1 MRSPIAARSQ
11 EIPPSATV
19 RIADLVSDMRRR
31 GIDVVD
37 FSAGRAAEHTPAYVI
52 EAATRAM
59 QEGDTHQTPAQG
71 KPEFR
76 KACAQKLARD
86 NGIKADPERELIAT
100 LGCKQGLFL
109 GLQATLDPGD
119 EVLVEDPG
127 FVSYQPEIQYCG
139 GRAVAVPLPW
149 TAEALLEKRTSKTRG
164 LVLCSP
170 QNPTGVVHRREDLEA
185 IAGFAKEH
193 DLIVYSDETYER
205 LTWDGHE
212 HLSIASLPGMRE
224 RTVTLMGLT
233 KSFSMGGWR
242 VGFALAPE
250 PILEVMI
257 TVQQHL
263 VTCAGSF
270 AQTGAVAAY
279 GEPPREEV
287 RTLWVDWEKRC
298 RRAAEALDGI
308 PGVHC
313 SMPEGAFYA
322 WADVRVLGE
331 PSATLA
337 ERWLEE
343 LHVAVVPGSAFG
355 PHGEGYVR
363 ITCVRSWEELEKGLS
378 RLRSALC

>member
-1 MRSPIAARSQ
+1 VRSPIAARSP
-11 EIPPSATV
+11 EIPSSATV
-19 RIADLVSDMRRR
+19 RIADVVSDMRRR
-31 GIDVVD
+31 RIDVVD

-52 EAATRAM
+52 EAAAQAM
-59 QEGDTHQTPAQG
+59 QRGDTHQTPAQG

-76 KACAQKLARD
+76 EACARKLARD
-86 NGIKADPERELIAT
+86 NGIEADPERELIAT

-109 GLQATLDPGD
+109 GLQATLDLGD

-139 GRAVAVPLPW
+139 GRAIAVPLPW
-149 TAEALLEKRTSKTRG
+149 TAEALAEKLTSKTRG

-170 QNPTGVVHRREDLEA
+170 QNPTGTVHRREDLEI

-193 DLIVYSDETYER
+193 DLLVYSDETYER

-212 HLSIASLPGMRE
+212 HISIASLPAMRE
-224 RTVTLMGLT
+224 RTIALMGLT

-242 VGFALAPE
+242 VGFALAPA

-257 TVQQHL
+257 TVQQHV

-279 GEPPREEV
+279 AEPPREEV
-287 RTLWVDWEKRC
+287 RALWEDWEKRC
-298 RRAAEALDGI
+298 RRVAEALDAI
-308 PGVHC
+308 PDVHC

-322 WADVRVLGE
+322 WADIRALGE

-337 ERWLEE
+337 DRWLDE

-355 PHGEGYVR
+355 PQGEGYVR
-363 ITCVRSWEELEKGLS
+363 ITCVRSWEELETGLS

>member
-1 MRSPIAARSQ
+1 MRSPIAARSR
-11 EIPPSATV
+11 EIPSSATV
-19 RIADLVSDMRRR
+19 RIADVVSDMRRR

-52 EAATRAM
+52 EAAAQAM
-59 QEGDTHQTPAQG
+59 QRGDTHQTPAQG

-76 KACAQKLARD
+76 EACARKLARD
-86 NGIKADPERELIAT
+86 NGIEADPKRELIAT

-127 FVSYQPEIQYCG
+127 FVSYQPEIQYAG

-149 TAEALLEKRTSKTRG
+149 TADALAEKLTSKTRG

-170 QNPTGVVHRREDLEA
+170 QNPTGAVHRREDLET

-193 DLIVYSDETYER
+193 DLLVYSDETYER

-212 HLSIASLPGMRE
+212 HISIASLPAMRE
-224 RTVTLMGLT
+224 RTIALMGLT

-242 VGFALAPE
+242 VGFALAPAS
-250 PILEVMI
+250 ILEVMI

-287 RTLWVDWEKRC
+287 RALWADWEKRC
-298 RRAAEALDGI
+298 RRAAEALDAI
-308 PGVHC
+308 PSVHC

-322 WADVRVLGE
+322 WADIRALGE
-331 PSATLA
+331 PSETLA
-337 ERWLEE
+337 DRWLDE

-363 ITCVRSWEELEKGLS
+363 ITCVRSWEELETGLS

>member
-1 MRSPIAARSQ
+1 MRSPIAARSR
-11 EIPPSATV
+11 EIPTSATV
-19 RIADLVSDMRRR
+19 RIADVVSDMKRR

-37 FSAGRAAEHTPAYVI
+37 FSAGRAAEHTPAYVV
-52 EAATRAM
+52 EAASRAM
-59 QEGDTHQTPAQG
+59 HDGDTHQTPARG

-76 KACAQKLARD
+76 KACARKLARD
-86 NGIKADPERELIAT
+86 NGIEADPERELMAT

-127 FVSYQPEIQYCG
+127 FVSYQPEIQYSG

-149 TAEALLEKRTSKTRG
+149 TTEALKEKLTPKTRG

-170 QNPTGVVHRREDLEA
+170 QNPTGLVHQRKDLEA
-185 IAGFAKEH
+185 IAELAKEH
-193 DLIVYSDETYER
+193 DLLVYSDETYER

-212 HLSIASLPGMRE
+212 HISIAALPGMRE

-242 VGFALAPE
+242 VGVALAPE
-250 PILEVMI
+250 PILDVMV

-279 GEPPREEV
+279 AEPPREGV
-287 RTLWVDWEKRC
+287 RTLWADWEKRC
-298 RRAAEALDGI
+298 RRAAEALDAI
-308 PGVHC
+308 PSVHC
-313 SMPEGAFYA
+313 
-322 WADVRVLGE
+322 
-331 PSATLA
+331 
-337 ERWLEE
+337 
-343 LHVAVVPGSAFG
+343 
-355 PHGEGYVR
+355 
-363 ITCVRSWEELEKGLS
+363 
-378 RLRSALC
+378 

>member
-1 MRSPIAARSQ
+1 VRSPIAARSP
-11 EIPPSATV
+11 EIPSSATV
-19 RIADLVSDMRRR
+19 RIADVVSDMRRR

-52 EAATRAM
+52 EAAAQAM
-59 QEGDTHQTPAQG
+59 QRGDTHQTPAQG

-76 KACAQKLARD
+76 EACARKLARD
-86 NGIKADPERELIAT
+86 NGIEADPERELIAT

-109 GLQATLDPGD
+109 GLQATLDLGD

-139 GRAVAVPLPW
+139 GRAIAVPLPW
-149 TAEALLEKRTSKTRG
+149 TAEALAEKLTSKTRG

-170 QNPTGVVHRREDLEA
+170 QNPTGTVHRREDLEI

-193 DLIVYSDETYER
+193 DLLVYSDETYER

-212 HLSIASLPGMRE
+212 HISIASLPAMRE
-224 RTVTLMGLT
+224 RTIALMGLT

-242 VGFALAPE
+242 VGFALAPA

-257 TVQQHL
+257 TVQQHV

-279 GEPPREEV
+279 AEPPREEV
-287 RTLWVDWEKRC
+287 RALWEDWEKRC
-298 RRAAEALDGI
+298 RRVAEALDAI
-308 PGVHC
+308 PDVHC

-322 WADVRVLGE
+322 WANIRALGE

-337 ERWLEE
+337 DRWLDE

-355 PHGEGYVR
+355 PQGEGYVR
-363 ITCVRSWEELEKGLS
+363 ITCVRSWEELETGLS

>member
-1 MRSPIAARSQ
+1 MRSPIAARSR
-11 EIPPSATV
+11 EIPSSATV
-19 RIADLVSDMRRR
+19 RIADVVSDMRRR

-52 EAATRAM
+52 EAAAQAM
-59 QEGDTHQTPAQG
+59 QRGDTHQTPAQG

-76 KACAQKLARD
+76 EACARKLARD
-86 NGIKADPERELIAT
+86 NGIEADPKRELIAT

-127 FVSYQPEIQYCG
+127 FVSYQPEIQYAG

-149 TAEALLEKRTSKTRG
+149 TADALAEKLTSKTRG

-170 QNPTGVVHRREDLEA
+170 QNPTGAVHRREDLET

-193 DLIVYSDETYER
+193 DLLVYSDETYER

-212 HLSIASLPGMRE
+212 HISIASLPAMRE
-224 RTVTLMGLT
+224 RTIALMGLT

-242 VGFALAPE
+242 VGFALAPAS
-250 PILEVMI
+250 ILEVMI
-257 TVQQHL
+257 TVQQHV

-287 RTLWVDWEKRC
+287 RALWADWEKRC
-298 RRAAEALDGI
+298 RRAAEALDAI
-308 PGVHC
+308 PSVHC

-322 WADVRVLGE
+322 WADIRALGE
-331 PSATLA
+331 PSETLA
-337 ERWLEE
+337 DRWLDE

-363 ITCVRSWEELEKGLS
+363 ITCVRSWEELETGLS

>member
-1 MRSPIAARSQ
+1 MRSPIAARSP
-11 EIPPSATV
+11 EIPSSATV
-19 RIADLVSDMRRR
+19 RIADVVSDMRRR
-31 GIDVVD
+31 RIDVVD

-52 EAATRAM
+52 EAAAQAM
-59 QEGDTHQTPAQG
+59 QRGDTHQTPAQG

-76 KACAQKLARD
+76 EACARKLARD
-86 NGIKADPERELIAT
+86 NGIEADPERELIAT

-109 GLQATLDPGD
+109 GLQATLDLGD

-139 GRAVAVPLPW
+139 GRAIAVPLPW
-149 TAEALLEKRTSKTRG
+149 TAEALAEKLTSKTRG

-170 QNPTGVVHRREDLEA
+170 QNPTGTVHRREDLEI

-193 DLIVYSDETYER
+193 DLLVYSDETYER

-212 HLSIASLPGMRE
+212 HISIASLPAMRE
-224 RTVTLMGLT
+224 RTIALMGLT

-242 VGFALAPE
+242 VGFALAPA
-250 PILEVMI
+250 PSLEVMI
-257 TVQQHL
+257 TVQQHV

-279 GEPPREEV
+279 AEPPREEV
-287 RTLWVDWEKRC
+287 RALWEDWEKRC
-298 RRAAEALDGI
+298 RRVAEALDAI
-308 PGVHC
+308 PDVHC

-322 WADVRVLGE
+322 WADIRALGE

-337 ERWLEE
+337 DRWLDE

-355 PHGEGYVR
+355 PQGEGYVR
-363 ITCVRSWEELEKGLS
+363 ITCVRSWEELETGLS

>member
-1 MRSPIAARSQ
+1 MRSPIAARSP
-11 EIPPSATV
+11 EIPSSATV
-19 RIADLVSDMRRR
+19 RIADVVSDMRRR

-52 EAATRAM
+52 EAAAQAM
-59 QEGDTHQTPAQG
+59 QRGDTHQTPAQG

-76 KACAQKLARD
+76 EACARKLARD
-86 NGIKADPERELIAT
+86 NGIEADPERELIAT

-109 GLQATLDPGD
+109 GLQATLDLGD

-139 GRAVAVPLPW
+139 GRAIAVPLPW
-149 TAEALLEKRTSKTRG
+149 TAEALAEQLTSKTRG

-170 QNPTGVVHRREDLEA
+170 QNPTGTVHRREDLEI

-193 DLIVYSDETYER
+193 DLLVYSDETYER

-212 HLSIASLPGMRE
+212 HISIASLPAMRE
-224 RTVTLMGLT
+224 RTIALMGLT

-242 VGFALAPE
+242 VGFALAPA

-257 TVQQHL
+257 TVQQHV

-279 GEPPREEV
+279 AEPPREEV
-287 RTLWVDWEKRC
+287 RALWEDWEKRC
-298 RRAAEALDGI
+298 RRAAEALDAI
-308 PGVHC
+308 PDVHC

-322 WADVRVLGE
+322 WADIRALGE

-337 ERWLEE
+337 DRWLDE

-355 PHGEGYVR
+355 PQGEGYVR
-363 ITCVRSWEELEKGLS
+363 ITCVRSWEELETGLS

>member
-1 MRSPIAARSQ
+1 MRSPIAARSP
-11 EIPPSATV
+11 EIPSSATV
-19 RIADLVSDMRRR
+19 RIADVVSDMRRR
-31 GIDVVD
+31 RIDVVD

-52 EAATRAM
+52 EAAAQAM
-59 QEGDTHQTPAQG
+59 QRGDTHQTPAQG

-76 KACAQKLARD
+76 EACARKLARD
-86 NGIKADPERELIAT
+86 NGIEADPERELIAT

-109 GLQATLDPGD
+109 GLQATLDLGD

-139 GRAVAVPLPW
+139 GRAIAVPLPW
-149 TAEALLEKRTSKTRG
+149 TAEALAEKLTSKTRG

-170 QNPTGVVHRREDLEA
+170 QNPTGTVHRREDLEI

-193 DLIVYSDETYER
+193 DLLVYSDETYER

-212 HLSIASLPGMRE
+212 HISIASLPAMRE
-224 RTVTLMGLT
+224 RTIALMGLT

-242 VGFALAPE
+242 VGFALAPA

-257 TVQQHL
+257 TVQQHV

-279 GEPPREEV
+279 AEPPREEV
-287 RTLWVDWEKRC
+287 RALWEDWEKRC
-298 RRAAEALDGI
+298 RRVAEALDAI
-308 PGVHC
+308 PDVHC

-322 WADVRVLGE
+322 WADIRALGE

-337 ERWLEE
+337 DRWLDE

-355 PHGEGYVR
+355 PQGEGYVR
-363 ITCVRSWEELEKGLS
+363 ITCVRSWEELETGLS

>member
-1 MRSPIAARSQ
+1 MKSPIAARSRD
-11 EIPPSATV
+11 IPSSATV
-19 RIADLVSDMRRR
+19 RIADVVSDMRRR

-37 FSAGRAAEHTPAYVI
+37 FSAGRAAEPTPAYVV
-52 EAATRAM
+52 EAAAHAM

-76 KACAQKLARD
+76 EACARKLARD
-86 NGIKADPERELIAT
+86 NGIEADPERELIAT

-149 TAEALLEKRTSKTRG
+149 TASALAEKLTSNTRG

-193 DLIVYSDETYER
+193 DLLVYSDETYER

-212 HLSIASLPGMRE
+212 HVSIASLPGMRE
-224 RTVTLMGLT
+224 RTVALMGLT

-270 AQTGAVAAY
+270 AQTGAVTAY

-287 RTLWVDWEKRC
+287 RALWADWEKRC
-298 RRAAEALDGI
+298 RRAAEALDAI

-313 SMPEGAFYA
+313 PMPEGAFYA
-322 WADVRVLGE
+322 WADVSTLGE
-331 PSATLA
+331 PSERLA
-337 ERWLEE
+337 DRWLDE
-343 LHVAVVPGSAFG
+343 LQVAVVPGSAFG
-355 PHGEGYVR
+355 PNGEGYVR

-378 RLRSALC
+378 RLRRALC

>member
-1 MRSPIAARSQ
+1 MRSPIAARSR
-11 EIPPSATV
+11 EIPTSATV
-19 RIADLVSDMRRR
+19 RIADVVSDMKRR

-37 FSAGRAAEHTPAYVI
+37 FSAGRAAEHTPAYVV
-52 EAATRAM
+52 EAASRAM
-59 QEGDTHQTPAQG
+59 HDGDTHQTPARG

-76 KACAQKLARD
+76 KACARKLARD
-86 NGIKADPERELIAT
+86 NGIEADPERELMAT

-127 FVSYQPEIQYCG
+127 FVSYQPEIQYSG

-149 TAEALLEKRTSKTRG
+149 TTEALKEKLTPKTRG

-170 QNPTGVVHRREDLEA
+170 QNPTGLVHQRKDLEA
-185 IAGFAKEH
+185 IAELAKEH
-193 DLIVYSDETYER
+193 DLLVYSDETYER

-212 HLSIASLPGMRE
+212 HISIAALPGMRE

-242 VGFALAPE
+242 VGVALAPE
-250 PILEVMI
+250 PILDVMV

-263 VTCAGSF
+263 VTCAGFLRANGRSRCLC
-270 AQTGAVAAY
+270 GASSRRCTHAV
-279 GEPPREEV
+279 GGLGKTVPPR
-287 RTLWVDWEKRC
+287 RRSPRRNPFRPLLDAGRC
-298 RRAAEALDGI
+298 LL
-308 PGVHC
+308 C
-313 SMPEGAFYA
+313 L
-322 WADVRVLGE
+322 ADVSALGE
-331 PSATLA
+331 PSETLA
-337 ERWLEE
+337 DRWLDE

-355 PHGEGYVR
+355 PHGDGYVR

>member
-1 MRSPIAARSQ
+1 MRSPIAARSR
-11 EIPPSATV
+11 EIPTSATV
-19 RIADLVSDMRRR
+19 RIADVVSDMKRR

-52 EAATRAM
+52 EAASRAM
-59 QEGDTHQTPAQG
+59 HDGDTHQTPAQG

-76 KACAQKLARD
+76 KACARKLARD
-86 NGIKADPERELIAT
+86 NGIEADPERELIAT

-109 GLQATLDPGD
+109 GFQATLDPGD

-139 GRAVAVPLPW
+139 GRAVAVPIPW
-149 TAEALLEKRTSKTRG
+149 TAEALMEKLTPKTCG

-170 QNPTGVVHRREDLEA
+170 QNPTGVVHRRENLEA

-193 DLIVYSDETYER
+193 DLLVYSDETYER

-212 HLSIASLPGMRE
+212 YISIASLPGMRE
-224 RTVTLMGLT
+224 RTVALMGLT

-250 PILEVMI
+250 PILDVMI

-270 AQTGAVAAY
+270 VQTGAVAAY
-279 GEPPREEV
+279 AEPPRADV
-287 RTLWVDWEKRC
+287 RALWADWEKRC
-298 RRAAEALDGI
+298 RRATEALDAI

-322 WADVRVLGE
+322 WADVSVLGE
-331 PSATLA
+331 PSETLA
-337 ERWLEE
+337 GRWLDE